1 MLYPVALA
9 LHVLS
14 AIVWIGGM
22 FFAYMCLR
30 PVLGDR
36 EPAERLQIW
45 VGVFK
50 KFFPWVTVA
59 IGLLFVSGFYLI
71 YVNGGFS
78 AIGYYV
84 WAMLAIAVVMT
95 GIYKFLLLAPF
106 RHLCRGVEEQ
116 NLKVAAFALGTIRKL
131 VATNLVL
138 GIVVVCLATA
148 FKAW

>member
-1 MLYPVALA
+1 MLFSIALA

-22 FFAYMCLR
+22 FFAYLCLR
-30 PVLGDR
+30 PVLGER

-45 VGVFK
+45 VAVFK
-50 KFFPWVTVA
+50 RFFPWVTVA
-59 IGLLFVSGFYLI
+59 IGLLFVTGFYLI
-71 YVNGGFS
+71 HGHGGFS
-78 AIGYYV
+78 GIGNYV
-84 WAMLAIAVVMT
+84 WAMLALAVIMT

-106 RHLCRGVEEQ
+106 RHLCRGVEEG
-116 NLKVAAFALGTIRKL
+116 NLKVAAYALGTIRKL